1 MNYDEIK
8 ERQNQSNVYTP
19 DNKKVSTPYITV
31 DTHAALFKYIAIA
44 VAVVGFV
51 AGIICGAVMP
61 VIELDYLGFD
71 VDDEAFNFV
80 AMLVVWI
87 ITAASTLGC
96 WTVYCIL
103 DSMDNMLIELTR
115 ANHYHK
121 QNTEKE

>member
-8 ERQNQSNVYTP
+8 ERQNQSNVYTS

-51 AGIICGAVMP
+51 AGIICAMLEIYSFG
-61 VIELDYLGFD
+61 IDFSGE
-71 VDDEAFNFV
+71 FNFAV
-80 AMLVVWI
+80 ALVVWI
-87 ITAASTLGC
+87 ITAALTLGC